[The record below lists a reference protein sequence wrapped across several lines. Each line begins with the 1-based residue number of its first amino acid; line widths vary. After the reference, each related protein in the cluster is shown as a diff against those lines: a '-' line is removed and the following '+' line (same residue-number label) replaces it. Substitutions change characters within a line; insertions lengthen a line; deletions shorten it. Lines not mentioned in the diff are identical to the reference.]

1 MTWLRDNNTHV
12 NVLPKDHAIRR
23 KELALKRREK
33 LHRDISK
40 KEDDLLLA
48 RLEKG

>member
-1 MTWLRDNNTHV
+1 MTSV
-12 NVLPKDHAIRR
+12 KVLPKDHVVKR
-23 KELALKRREK
+23 KALALKRREK

-40 KEDDLLLA
+40 KEDDLALA